1 MTYSWSCSIYFIT
14 YGLSHFSYVRLFA
27 TIWTVARQ
35 APLSVGFSRQEHW
48 SGLPCPLQRIFLT
61 QGLNPSL
68 LNWQVD
74 SLSSG
79 PPGKP
84 SVLPKQSAG
93 EPVSQAH
100 PRGHSSEK
108 RARPHLSVQGAVPC
122 AHPPT
127 QAEGSWHRLS
137 TEGDTMQRRADPMAC

>member
-1 MTYSWSCSIYFIT
+1 MHACMLRYF
-14 YGLSHFSYVRLFA
+14 SHAQLLASPW
-27 TIWTVARQ
+27 TIAHQ
-35 APLSVGFSRQEHW
+35 APLSMGFSSQECW
-48 SGLPCPLQRIFLT
+48 NEWPFPLQRIFLT